1 MEVSEISKSPSIIVM
16 MNIEQWDSVDNALNQ
31 LLDAFDTFQ
40 FVLSEVDS
48 WDLAVFPKVMYIA
61 TFSYNGFLYFV
72 LVWLWER
79 FHHGF

>member
-1 MEVSEISKSPSIIVM
+1 MGASEICKSPSIIVM

-31 LLDAFDTFQ
+31 PLDAFDTFR
-40 FVLSEVDS
+40 FVLSEDDS

-61 TFSYNGFLYFV
+61 TFSYNRFLYFV